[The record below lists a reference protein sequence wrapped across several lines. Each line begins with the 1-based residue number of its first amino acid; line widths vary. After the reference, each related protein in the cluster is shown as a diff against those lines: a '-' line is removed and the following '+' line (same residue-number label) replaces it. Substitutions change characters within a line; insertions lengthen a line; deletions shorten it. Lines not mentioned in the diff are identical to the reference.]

1 MSMTA
6 TSGSSSWI
14 DRADAPPLQTTLLAV
29 FVCTSLL
36 IALPIIWQIYWP
48 ASDGMDVKGNQIG
61 RDFINTW
68 AGPQIAMAGK
78 ALSLYDLQSYQ
89 SQLDVLWGRPLS
101 SHNFS
106 YPPSAILIF
115 WPFAQLPYFVALPV
129 WLLVTF
135 AALAATMLSQ
145 LPREKRAVGLLL
157 LAVSPAVIINTLSGQ
172 NGYLSA
178 ALLIGG
184 MLLIERRPYAAGIVF
199 GLLSYKPHLGL
210 VLAIVLI
217 ALDARRTIAAAA
229 VTTMSLV
236 ALSVAAF
243 GIEPFSL
250 YLTATRDYQLHLL
263 EEWNGFYIYMM
274 PTWFAPLRS
283 AGVPYQIA
291 LTLQAVLS
299 CVVIALT
306 CWAVRQTRD
315 PAARVFVVAAATP
328 LALPYAF
335 TYDLPALAVASV
347 WLLTGRLRCEGSNI
361 IVLQCAWIAP
371 LLSISLLLNQPD
383 YASYLFALAPA
394 ALTAFFAMS
403 VFAARS
409 DSA

>member
-1 MSMTA
+1 
-6 TSGSSSWI
+6 
-14 DRADAPPLQTTLLAV
+14 
-29 FVCTSLL
+29 
-36 IALPIIWQIYWP
+36 
-48 ASDGMDVKGNQIG
+48 MDVKGNQIG

-78 ALSLYDLQSYQ
+78 AQSLYDLQSYQ
-89 SQLDVLWGRPLS
+89 TQLDALWGRPLS

-106 YPPSAILIF
+106 YPPSAILMF

-135 AALAATMLSQ
+135 AGLAIGMLSQ
-145 LPREKRAVGLLL
+145 LPRKQRGIGLLL
-157 LAVSPAVIINTLSGQ
+157 LAVSPAVVINSLSGQ
-172 NGYLSA
+172 NGCLSA

-184 MLLIERRPYAAGIVF
+184 MLLLDRRPYVAGILF

-210 VLAIVLI
+210 VLAFVLL

-229 VTTMSLV
+229 LTTAALVSL
-236 ALSVAAF
+236 SAAVF
-243 GIEPFSL
+243 GLEPFSL
-250 YLTATRDYQLHLL
+250 YLTATRDYQFHLL
-263 EEWNGFYIYMM
+263 EQWNGFYVYMM

-283 AGVPYQIA
+283 AGVAYQTA

-299 CVVIALT
+299 CVVIAIT

-315 PAARVFVVAAATP
+315 SAARVFVVAAATP

-347 WLLTGRLRCEGSNI
+347 WLLTGRLRCEGSNLLI
-361 IVLQCAWIAP
+361 LQCAWIAP
-371 LLSISLLLNQPD
+371 LLSISLLVNQPD
-383 YASYLFALAPA
+383 YASHLLVLAPV

-403 VFAARS
+403 IHSARS
-409 DSA
+409 TPVK